1 MAKRFLV
8 QCISALLHNGN
19 LPGFITGRIWQAQ
32 PKSVCVP
39 VLNCYSCP
47 GALGACPI
55 GSLQSSLAGTVL
67 KFPFYVVG
75 LLLLF
80 ALCLGRIICGW
91 LCPFGL
97 VQDLLYKIPTPKLGK
112 NSVTAKL
119 TYLKY
124 CIAVIFVVLLPI
136 YFWWA
141 DGVGAPAF
149 CKYICPAGTLEA
161 GLPLLAL
168 NENLR
173 GGIGLLFGW
182 KFLLMT
188 VIFGACVFIYRPFC
202 RFLCPLGAWYG
213 LFNKLSLFGIRVD
226 APKCINCNACVKVCK
241 MDCQKVGDRECIN
254 CGECKKYCPTGAI
267 SFKTKF

>member
-55 GSLQSSLAGTVL
+55 GSLQSTLAGTAL
-67 KFPFYVVG
+67 KFPFYVAG

-97 VQDLLYKIPTPKLGK
+97 LQDLLYKIPTLKLGK
-112 NSVTAKL
+112 NNVTAKL

-124 CIAVIFVVLLPI
+124 VIAIIFVVLLPI

-173 GGIGLLFGW
+173 SGIGLLFGW
-182 KFLLMT
+182 KFLLMA
-188 VIFGACVFIYRPFC
+188 VILGACVFIYRPFC

-213 LFNKLSLFGIRVD
+213 LFNRLSLFGIRVD
-226 APKCINCNACVKVCK
+226 AAKCTNCNACVKVCK

-254 CGECKKYCPTGAI
+254 CGECRKNFCLLLLLRLL
-267 SFKTKF
+267 

>member
-1 MAKRFLV
+1 MAKRFFV
-8 QCISALLHNGN
+8 QLASAILHNGN

-32 PKSVCVP
+32 PKSVCLP

-55 GSLQSSLAGTVL
+55 GSLQSTLAGTVL
-67 KFPFYVVG
+67 KFPFYVLG

-80 ALCLGRIICGW
+80 ALCLGRVVCGW

-97 VQDLLYKIPTPKLGK
+97 VQDLLYKIPTPKLRK

-119 TYLKY
+119 SYLKY
-124 CIAVIFVVLLPI
+124 FIAVIFVMLLPI
-136 YFWWA
+136 YFWLQS
-141 DGVGAPAF
+141 GVGVPAF

-161 GLPLLAL
+161 GLPLVAL
-168 NENLR
+168 NTGLQNS
-173 GGIGLLFGW
+173 IGLLFGW
-182 KFLLMT
+182 KFLLML
-188 VIFGACVFIYRPFC
+188 IILGAGIFIYRPFC

-213 LFNKLSLFGIRVD
+213 LFNKLSLFGIKVD
-226 APKCINCNACVKVCK
+226 TAKCVNCHACANICK
-241 MDCQKVGDRECIN
+241 MDVKIAGGSECIN
-254 CGECKKYCPTGAI
+254 CGECKKICPTGAI

>member
-1 MAKRFLV
+1 MVRRGVV
-8 QCISALLHNGN
+8 QILSALLHNAN
-19 LPGFITGRIWQAQ
+19 LPAFITGRIWQAQ

-55 GSLQSSLAGTVL
+55 GSLQSTLAGTAL

-80 ALCLGRIICGW
+80 ALCLGRVICGW

-97 VQDLLYKIPTPKLGK
+97 VQDLLYKIPSPKLRK
-112 NSVTAKL
+112 NAFTQKL
-119 TYLKY
+119 LLLKY
-124 CIAVIFVVLLPI
+124 AVAVIFVLLLPV
-136 YFWWA
+136 YFLWQ

-168 NENLR
+168 NANLR
-173 GGIGLLFGW
+173 DGIGLLFGW
-182 KFLLMT
+182 KFLLML
-188 VIFGACVFIYRPFC
+188 VILGACVFIYRPFC

-213 LFNKLSLFGIRVD
+213 LFNKLSAFGITVD
-226 APKCINCNACVKVCK
+226 KAKCTGCNACVRFCK
-241 MDCQKVGDRECIN
+241 MDCQKVNDRECIN
-254 CGECKKYCPTGAI
+254 CGECKKICPEGAI
-267 SFKTKF
+267 NFKTKF

>member
-1 MAKRFLV
+1 M
-8 QCISALLHNGN
+8 
-19 LPGFITGRIWQAQ
+19 
-32 PKSVCVP
+32 CVP

-55 GSLQSSLAGTVL
+55 GSLQSTLAGTAL
-67 KFPFYVVG
+67 KFPFYVIG

-97 VQDLLYKIPTPKLGK
+97 VQDLLYKIPTPKFGK

-124 CIAVIFVVLLPI
+124 VIAVIFVVLLPV

-173 GGIGLLFGW
+173 SGIGLLFGW
-182 KFLLMT
+182 KFLLMA
-188 VIFGACVFIYRPFC
+188 VILGACVFIYRPFC

-213 LFNKLSLFGIRVD
+213 LFNRLSLFGIRVD
-226 APKCINCNACVKVCK
+226 AAKCTNCNACVKVCK

>member
-1 MAKRFLV
+1 MAKRFIV
-8 QCISALLHNGN
+8 QAFSALLHNGN

-32 PKSVCVP
+32 PKSICVP

-55 GSLQSSLAGTVL
+55 GSLQATLAGTVL
-67 KFPFYVVG
+67 KFPFYVLG

-80 ALCLGRIICGW
+80 ALCLGRVICGW

-97 VQDLLYKIPTPKLGK
+97 IQDLLYKIPSSKLHK
-112 NSVTAKL
+112 NAATQKL
-119 TYLKY
+119 CRLKY
-124 CIAVIFVVLLPI
+124 FIAVIFVVLLPVC
-136 YFWWA
+136 FWWA

-168 NENLR
+168 NSYLHS
-173 GGIGLLFGW
+173 GIGFLFAW
-182 KFLLMT
+182 KFLLLLA
-188 VIFGACVFIYRPFC
+188 VLAACIFIYRPFC

-213 LFNKLSLFGIRVD
+213 LFNKLSAFGIAVD
-226 APKCINCNACVKVCK
+226 AARCTGCNACIKICK
-241 MDCQKVGDRECIN
+241 MDCKKVGDSECIN
-254 CGECKKYCPTGAI
+254 CGECKKYCPENAI
-267 SFKTKF
+267 SFKNKI